1 MFFAL
6 IRGGMIA
13 PILGG
18 ALLTIDRSFPVYFS
32 IVIFLLAVLC
42 VLLLHENE
50 GRRESGPTLMH

>member
-1 MFFAL
+1 
-6 IRGGMIA
+6 MIA

-42 VLLLHENE
+42 VLLLDENE
-50 GRRESGPTLMH
+50 GQKGGRSALVH